1 MPRKIG
7 WCKFFLIWLKRRDIS
22 RCHSMSDAP
31 YIWYS
36 TKTIRTRPMS
46 KMTREE
52 KLFRRENQVLEQYKE
67 VSTGNPAPEESLEGL
82 KKMVSKYEDL
92 LLQTR
97 FMTWVSG
104 RLERKLQRINRELVN
119 NNQTLQSTL
128 DELTKAEASRS
139 AYATIYFIAI
149 VLFVLEEYLVE
160 PFIAQIGG
168 SAGYGILFKLLIVL
182 LLKVVESI
190 IEKKVKDKR
199 RVAVKRMKNALSDF

>member
-1 MPRKIG
+1 
-7 WCKFFLIWLKRRDIS
+7 
-22 RCHSMSDAP
+22 
-31 YIWYS
+31 
-36 TKTIRTRPMS
+36 MS
-46 KMTREE
+46 KMSREE
-52 KLFRRENQVLEQYKE
+52 KLFRRENQTLEKYKE
-67 VSTGNPAPEESLEGL
+67 LSASDPAPKESLEGL

-119 NNQTLQSTL
+119 NNQTLQTTL

-149 VLFVLEEYLVE
+149 ILFVLEEYLVE
-160 PFIAQIGG
+160 PFITQIGG

-190 IEKKVKDKR
+190 IEKKVKHKR
-199 RVAVKRMKNALSDF
+199 RARVKQTKDALSNL